1 MTDDG
6 RSDADGARRRSGGG
20 STGALE
26 GTAMNTGTIQL
37 KLMSGFELRVD
48 GTSVDVPS
56 NAQRVLAYLA
66 LRDRP
71 LSRMNVA
78 SALWLDLTE
87 ARAAANLRTALW
99 RLQGLRDRLIWSRG
113 SSIGLAV
120 DVDVDLST
128 VVREA
133 RALIEPCDA
142 STGAFGDPPAVSV
155 DHLAGDLLPEWD
167 EDWILF
173 ERERLRQLRIHAM
186 EALSRRLRALG
197 RVAEAVD
204 AVSADPMRE
213 SAHRA
218 LIEAHLAEGNVAD
231 ARRQFD
237 QFRRLLWDALAL
249 VPSSDLCRL
258 VGVRAPNDP

>member
-1 MTDDG
+1 M
-6 RSDADGARRRSGGG
+6 
-20 STGALE
+20 
-26 GTAMNTGTIQL
+26 IQL
-37 KLMSGFELRVD
+37 TLMSGFELRVD
-48 GTSVDVPS
+48 DAPVDVPS

-71 LSRMNVA
+71 QSRLHVA

-99 RLQGLRDRLIWSRG
+99 RLHGLRDRLIWSG
-113 SSIGLAV
+113 GNSIGLAG
-120 DVDVDLST
+120 DVDVDLSR

-133 RALIEPCDA
+133 RALIEPYDVA
-142 STGAFGDPPAVSV
+142 TTSFGEPAVVSV
-155 DHLAGDLLPEWD
+155 DHFAGDLLPEWD

-186 EALSRRLRALG
+186 EALARRFRALG
-197 RVAEAVD
+197 RMAEAVD
-204 AVSADPMRE
+204 AGLSAVSADPMRE
-213 SAHRA
+213 SAHRV

-237 QFRRLLWDALAL
+237 QFRQLLWDALAL
-249 VPSSDLCRL
+249 VPSAELCRL
-258 VGVRAPNDP
+258 VGVLAPDDPLPGRHVRSGSGQR

>member
-1 MTDDG
+1 MGIETV
-6 RSDADGARRRSGGG
+6 
-20 STGALE
+20 
-26 GTAMNTGTIQL
+26 QL
-37 KLMSGFELRVD
+37 KLMSGFDLRVD
-48 GTSVDVPS
+48 GASVDVPS

-66 LRDRP
+66 VRDRP
-71 LSRMNVA
+71 QSRLNVA

-99 RLQGLRDRLIWSRG
+99 RLRELRDRLIWSRG
-113 SSIGLAV
+113 NSIGLAGG
-120 DVDVDLST
+120 VDVDLST
-128 VVREA
+128 VMREA
-133 RALIEPCDA
+133 RALIEPCDDG
-142 STGAFGDPPAVSV
+142 SDGLSELPGVSV

-186 EALSRRLRALG
+186 EALSRRLRAAG
-197 RVAEAVD
+197 RYAEAVD
-204 AVSADPMRE
+204 AGLSAVSADPMRE
-213 SAHRA
+213 SARRA

-237 QFRRLLWDALAL
+237 QFRRLLWDQLAL

-258 VGVRAPNDP
+258 VGVLVPHEP